1 MPSASPGVGYAWLAP
16 RSELSDEA
24 ICRKALNGDPA
35 RYERWSATT
44 EAYERQMEALQS
56 SWHRASIEGL
66 VEELGS
72 SALTITDIL
81 RTWTER

>member
-1 MPSASPGVGYAWLAP
+1 
-16 RSELSDEA
+16 
-24 ICRKALNGDPA
+24 
-35 RYERWSATT
+35 
-44 EAYERQMEALQS
+44 MEALQS